1 MTEMEIRVLTSPG
14 DGVGP
19 AILLD
24 LPHLRPSVQYMFGA
38 PEGISRLALEQR
50 QRPGL
55 GLRAVFGYQ
64 ARGLQTGLAGLLMRL
79 RGDGVGQ
86 VHVTGPAGTVRD
98 VAALQHFVQ
107 WKTPHV
113 LASDCYPDGDSIV
126 FEDDLV
132 AVAMLWP
139 GPRESWHPPHWL
151 NRRASPPSD
160 PSSSDE
166 TGSSDEPSSSDSES
180 GSEQGSGS
188 GTSSEGHSPDDASS
202 SSSSSSNGSSS
213 EAGTSAS
220 ASSGSSSSWKGGP
233 SDTRPAGQAGSP
245 RPPTCPPPVQPGRS
259 SPAEGQFTPGTQGP
273 RHPPASLLHSVPRKR
288 ARGAGAPGP
297 ARCEE
302 ETGTVSLTYLGRPQ
316 VVSAGRAYVQ
326 TPADRISLYVAIED
340 VIGLG
345 RKAPPPPVAPSPP
358 SPLALLTWVKS
369 LDRLVLIARLANR
382 VELEALQA
390 HPAMPGLL
398 GLANGARLAACSV
411 VLGEGLPASDPGL
424 VDLAAALPCPML
436 LLPEPQEGLQ
446 AGNTAAA
453 RVSARLNL
461 AAPAF
466 FPLPHGLAVDGTVEA
481 CSTPGLCTGEPL
493 TVTSSLALEFRAGE
507 VRTPSLTR
515 LGVGHAT
522 PGEARA
528 AALEAHPAAAGML
541 GVLHQAQPEV
551 QAQGYDIP
559 RSALAVPPPPG
570 GLVPG
575 KSLVESPAARVFAAP
590 RQGAMLESPPAR
602 QPPTLPPAAN
612 WSAAAA
618 LRARLLGKSL
628 QHAEPAV
635 EGGMGSAL
643 PSTPGCR
650 RGIASTH
657 AAASG
662 RLASDQHSGAATG
675 VGAPT
680 PAPHPPVD
688 PTTDPSLTKPPTPRG
703 SLEENVQRRPHP
715 QGALPA
721 TPPRA
726 GQASTGSTPPAQP
739 PPPPGHPPA
748 KADLPSLHFLGTG
761 SAEPSKYRSA
771 SAIWLSLDPSSSI
784 LLDCGEG
791 TAGQLTRTLGAVAAR
806 TLLATLRVLWVSH
819 RHADHMGGVPGVLRA
834 VPEGTPRP
842 LVVGPR
848 SLRDWL
854 AACGGEDL
862 RYEFLHAGCLRRP
875 GHPAAARLAAA
886 LSGAARLAACPARH
900 CSDAWSLRIDAAR
913 SWSIVYSGDT
923 TPNPDL
929 RALCSPPPTLL
940 VHEATFGEG
949 REGEAE
955 RKRHSTTAQALE
967 LAQIARPWATIL
979 THFSQR
985 YPGYPEGVPL
995 DGNSPAVAAAFDG
1008 MVVSLRLLHALAATQ
1023 PVVAVLLDR
1032 DEDEVADV
1040 EGGQEP

>member
-1 MTEMEIRVLTSPG
+1 
-14 DGVGP
+14 
-19 AILLD
+19 
-24 LPHLRPSVQYMFGA
+24 
-38 PEGISRLALEQR
+38 
-50 QRPGL
+50 
-55 GLRAVFGYQ
+55 
-64 ARGLQTGLAGLLMRL
+64 MRL

-126 FEDDLV
+126 FE
-132 AVAMLWP
+132 
-139 GPRESWHPPHWL
+139 
-151 NRRASPPSD
+151 
-160 PSSSDE
+160 
-166 TGSSDEPSSSDSES
+166 
-180 GSEQGSGS
+180 
-188 GTSSEGHSPDDASS
+188 
-202 SSSSSSNGSSS
+202 
-213 EAGTSAS
+213 
-220 ASSGSSSSWKGGP
+220 
-233 SDTRPAGQAGSP
+233 
-245 RPPTCPPPVQPGRS
+245 
-259 SPAEGQFTPGTQGP
+259 
-273 RHPPASLLHSVPRKR
+273 
-288 ARGAGAPGP
+288 
-297 ARCEE
+297 
-302 ETGTVSLTYLGRPQ
+302 

-345 RKAPPPPVAPSPP
+345 RKAPPPPVAPCPP

-398 GLANGARLAACSV
+398 GLTNGARLAACSV

-507 VRTPSLTR
+507 ARTPSLTR

-528 AALEAHPAAAGML
+528 AALEAHPAAAGMI

-559 RSALAVPPPPG
+559 R
-570 GLVPG
+570 
-575 KSLVESPAARVFAAP
+575 
-590 RQGAMLESPPAR
+590 
-602 QPPTLPPAAN
+602 T
-612 WSAAAA
+612 
-618 LRARLLGKSL
+618 
-628 QHAEPAV
+628 
-635 EGGMGSAL
+635 
-643 PSTPGCR
+643 
-650 RGIASTH
+650 
-657 AAASG
+657 
-662 RLASDQHSGAATG
+662 
-675 VGAPT
+675 
-680 PAPHPPVD
+680 
-688 PTTDPSLTKPPTPRG
+688 
-703 SLEENVQRRPHP
+703 
-715 QGALPA
+715 
-721 TPPRA
+721 
-726 GQASTGSTPPAQP
+726 
-739 PPPPGHPPA
+739 

-834 VPEGTPRP
+834 VPEGTPPP

-875 GHPAAARLAAA
+875 GEDFGVGL
-886 LSGAARLAACPARH
+886 GGGY
-900 CSDAWSLRIDAAR
+900 DAWSLRIDAAR

-1032 DEDEVADV
+1032 DEDEVVDV